1 MSDSRTKNVSRNVFF
16 AFSRGLL
23 NTILPFITRTVT
35 LYLLGDKYLG
45 LGTLFTS
52 VLSMLNLTELGISS
66 AINFVMYK
74 PIAQG
79 DDEVVSVILWHFR
92 RVYRIIG
99 GVILVIGTLIVPVIP
114 YLISGETPSDLNIYV
129 LYYIYLINTSISY
142 FFAGYR
148 QCLLTSNQRSDII
161 SKITMGVYIF
171 NNVFQVLVLVVTR
184 NYYIFAIVP
193 IAGTLLTNLLVARIT
208 KKRYPNI
215 SCRGEISD
223 EIKLQIKKR
232 MLGLF
237 GTKLNSLV
245 VHQADTLVVS
255 AFLGLTIV
263 TEYGNY
269 YFVLNAVCAFTTVFF
284 SSFTASIGNK
294 LVKDSVEDN
303 YIFFKRLNGLNS
315 WLIGLC
321 SAWMIVLFQPF
332 MEIWVGKKLMQ
343 PFLFVI
349 LVVVYF
355 YSFEIQRT
363 VLTYKD
369 AAGLWYEDRIRPYIT
384 MIFNVFSNLVLVQ
397 IIGIYGIVVSS
408 IVAFCI
414 SIPWTNQV
422 LFKCLFHRSPL
433 ENLKRMAI
441 DLAVNTILI
450 VICYYACINLRNGL
464 IWFAVRIIVTFVIFN
479 LGYFVLYFRNDTFRY
494 WINVI
499 RNAKGKLLMKGPE

>member
-16 AFSRGLL
+16 VFSRGLL

-79 DDEVVSVILWHFR
+79 DDEVVSAILWHFR

-355 YSFEIQRT
+355 YSFEIMR
-363 VLTYKD
+363 
-369 AAGLWYEDRIRPYIT
+369 
-384 MIFNVFSNLVLVQ
+384 
-397 IIGIYGIVVSS
+397 
-408 IVAFCI
+408 
-414 SIPWTNQV
+414 
-422 LFKCLFHRSPL
+422 
-433 ENLKRMAI
+433 
-441 DLAVNTILI
+441 
-450 VICYYACINLRNGL
+450 
-464 IWFAVRIIVTFVIFN
+464 
-479 LGYFVLYFRNDTFRY
+479 
-494 WINVI
+494 
-499 RNAKGKLLMKGPE
+499 